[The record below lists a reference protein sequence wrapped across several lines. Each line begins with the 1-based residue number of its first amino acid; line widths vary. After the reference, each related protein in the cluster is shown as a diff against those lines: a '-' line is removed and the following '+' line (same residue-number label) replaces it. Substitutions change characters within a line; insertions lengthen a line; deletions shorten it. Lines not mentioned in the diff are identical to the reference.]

1 MNLSTSQLSR
11 LSGFGQAD
19 YGDAYVFR
27 PTNVGEIKEVFAL
40 AKANHKQ
47 VALRGSGRSYGDAA
61 FGSEDIV
68 LDITRMN
75 RILSWDKE
83 SGIVECEAGAT
94 IEDLWR
100 YCMEDGYWPPVVT
113 GTMYPSLAGALA
125 MNVHGKNNFCKG
137 TLGEHVTELE
147 VVLSTG
153 EVRILTPSDDLFY
166 SVISSA
172 GLLGVISRVKLKMH
186 KVVSGSLKVWAGAA
200 QNWDDQ
206 FAMFERFEK
215 DADYM
220 VSWVDCFGRMNNRG
234 RGQFHAA
241 WYSDYPNPQSLR
253 ADAQDL
259 PALILGFFPKSIV
272 WRALKFFC
280 NRAGMWFINWAKFT
294 ASRILGHEKFHEE
307 SLVGYSFL
315 LDYVPDWRKAYAPG
329 GFIQY
334 QSFVPKESA
343 KEVFDKQVLLQ
354 QEYGLES
361 YLGVLKRHRP
371 DRFMFS
377 HAVDGYSLALDFKV
391 TARNRKR
398 LWDMAHRM
406 NELVLAAGGRF
417 YFAKDSTLRPS
428 DAAAYLGSS
437 LETFRMLKKQLD
449 PDNLLT
455 SDLAKRLELT

>member
-1 MNLSTSQLSR
+1 MNLTTSQLSR
-11 LSGFGQAD
+11 LSGFGQAE

-27 PTNVGEIKEVFAL
+27 PTIVGEVMEVFTL
-40 AKANHKQ
+40 AKAKNKQ
-47 VALRGSGRSYGDAA
+47 VVLRGSGRSYGDAA

-83 SGIVECEAGAT
+83 TGIVECEAGAT

-113 GTMYPSLAGALA
+113 GTMYPTLAGALA

-137 TLGEHVTELE
+137 TLGEHVVELE
-147 VVLSTG
+147 VVMSTG
-153 EVRILTPSDDLFY
+153 KTMVLSPSDELFY
-166 SVISSA
+166 SIISSA
-172 GLLGVISRVKLKMH
+172 GLLGVITRVKLKMH
-186 KVVSGSLKVWAGAA
+186 KVINGNLKVWAGAA
-200 QNWDDQ
+200 QSWDDQ

-220 VSWVDCFGRMNNRG
+220 VSWVDCFGRMGNRG

-241 WYSDYPNPQSLR
+241 WYGDYPNPQSLR

-259 PALILGFFPKSIV
+259 PALILGFFPKSVV
-272 WRALKFFC
+272 WRVLKFFC
-280 NRAGMWFINWAKFT
+280 NRPGMWFINWAKFT

-307 SLVGYSFL
+307 SLVGFSFL

-371 DRFMFS
+371 DRFLLS

-406 NELVLAAGGRF
+406 NDIVLAAGGRF

-428 DAAAYLGSS
+428 DVAEYLGES
-437 LETFRMLKKQLD
+437 LPAFRKLKKQLD

-455 SDLAKRLELT
+455 SDLARRLELA